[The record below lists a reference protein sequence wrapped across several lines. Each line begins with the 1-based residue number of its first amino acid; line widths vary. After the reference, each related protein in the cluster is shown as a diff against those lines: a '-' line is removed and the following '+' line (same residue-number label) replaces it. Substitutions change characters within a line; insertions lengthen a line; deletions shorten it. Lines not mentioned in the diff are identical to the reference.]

1 MIISYKNKNFLSISE
16 RGSTETFSPSFLPL
30 LDGNIFPPDLLLSL
44 IAGKVS
50 IQKSVTSKVSGQ
62 PGDER
67 AADGGGGGAV

>member
-1 MIISYKNKNFLSISE
+1 MV
-16 RGSTETFSPSFLPL
+16 
-30 LDGNIFPPDLLLSL
+30 NIFPPDLLLSL